1 MAIFRLKRLDYLIVK
16 SFWAPYL
23 ASFFVAEFV
32 LVMQFMWKYI
42 DEILGK
48 GFPILR
54 LFELIFYYA
63 ITIIPTSIPLT
74 ILISSI
80 MVYGNLSERYE
91 LTCIKSAGVSL
102 LRIMRPAIVIAIVT
116 AGFSFFTSN
125 NLKPKA
131 FYNFYSLFRSISNQ
145 KPSLSIEE
153 GIFNNDFKDF
163 IIRVGEKDKD
173 DETIRDVLI
182 YDHTDIDRR
191 MINVIHAKTG
201 RMYNEEGSFVMELHN
216 GYQYRDLKS
225 SIGIKKRE
233 NRPFM
238 RTNFKTFTKVFDMSQ
253 FELDISEVSVAR
265 RKHELL
271 NINQLNQGIDSFK
284 MVKKNKIE
292 NLRYDFNGIF
302 PSLKPPGETKKD
314 TLSSIENKV
323 DPIKTESK
331 SFNNPGPTTSKAIA
345 KNLKIGARKKRAG
358 SYSLPLIDSVRMDT
372 VTSFLSAISPFQ
384 QKKVLEDAIRA
395 SRSFY
400 NNYSNTAVTITNLNR
415 QQEMYNL
422 KIHQQFSWAWMCI
435 VFLFIGAPFGSIIR
449 KGGYGY
455 PLLIAIIFY
464 VTFVISSISGDK
476 LVRKGNISSEVGAW
490 FPVLIL
496 MPIALLVTYLALKD
510 RKLNLVGFISR
521 ILPSREST

>member
-1 MAIFRLKRLDYLIVK
+1 MARFKLKRLDHLIVK

-32 LVMQFMWKYI
+32 LIMQFMWKYI

-63 ITIIPTSIPLT
+63 ITIIPTAIPLT

-102 LRIMRPAIVIAIVT
+102 LRIMRPAILIAVIT

-163 IIRVGEKDKD
+163 IIRVGEKGKD
-173 DETIRDVLI
+173 DESIKDVLI

-191 MINVIHAKTG
+191 MINVIHAKNG
-201 RMYNEEGSFVMELHN
+201 RMYSNENGFIMELED

-225 SIGIKKRE
+225 AIGKNKKN

-238 RTNFKTFTKVFDMSQ
+238 RTDFETFTKVFDMSQ
-253 FELDISEVSVAR
+253 FDLDMSSVSVAR

-271 NINQLNQGIDSFK
+271 NITQLKEGIDSFQ
-284 MVKKNKIE
+284 MVESNKIKNLE
-292 NLRYDFNGIF
+292 NDFAGLI
-302 PSLKPPGETKKD
+302 PGLKVKEESD
-314 TLSSIENKV
+314 DEEESIEKIDTINQNPSPSKQEFN
-323 DPIKTESK
+323 PKRETFKNRLQYNIKK
-331 SFNNPGPTTSKAIA
+331 SKAS
-345 KNLKIGARKKRAG
+345 R
-358 SYSLPLIDSVRMDT
+358 YTLPLIEEEKLDT
-372 VTSFLSAISPFQ
+372 VTAFINAVNPFQRKSAIDNAVR
-384 QKKVLEDAIRA
+384 K
-395 SRSFY
+395 SRSYY

-415 QQEMYNL
+415 QKEMYNL

-476 LVRKGNISSEVGAW
+476 LVRKGNISSELGAW

-496 MPIALLVTYLALKD
+496 MPIAILVTYLALKD
-510 RKLNLVGFISR
+510 RKFNLVGMISKY
-521 ILPSREST
+521 LPSRESS

>member
-1 MAIFRLKRLDYLIVK
+1 MTRLKMKRLDHLIVK

-32 LVMQFMWKYI
+32 LIMQFMWKYI

-63 ITIIPTSIPLT
+63 ITIIPTAIPLT

-102 LRIMRPAIVIAIVT
+102 LRIMRPAILIAIAT
-116 AGFSFFTSN
+116 AGFSFITSN

-173 DETIRDVLI
+173 DETIRDILI

-191 MINVIHAKTG
+191 MINVIHAKNG
-201 RMYNEEGSFVMELHN
+201 RMYSKNDGFIMELED

-225 SIGIKKRE
+225 AIGKNKQ
-233 NRPFM
+233 NNKPFM
-238 RTNFKTFTKVFDMSQ
+238 RTDFKTFTKVFDMSQ
-253 FELDISEVSVAR
+253 FDLDMSGVSVAR

-271 NINQLNQGIDSFK
+271 NINQLRRHDI
-284 MVKKNKIE
+284 
-292 NLRYDFNGIF
+292 
-302 PSLKPPGETKKD
+302 
-314 TLSSIENKV
+314 
-323 DPIKTESK
+323 
-331 SFNNPGPTTSKAIA
+331 
-345 KNLKIGARKKRAG
+345 
-358 SYSLPLIDSVRMDT
+358 
-372 VTSFLSAISPFQ
+372 
-384 QKKVLEDAIRA
+384 
-395 SRSFY
+395 
-400 NNYSNTAVTITNLNR
+400 
-415 QQEMYNL
+415 
-422 KIHQQFSWAWMCI
+422 
-435 VFLFIGAPFGSIIR
+435 
-449 KGGYGY
+449 
-455 PLLIAIIFY
+455 
-464 VTFVISSISGDK
+464 
-476 LVRKGNISSEVGAW
+476 NISE
-490 FPVLIL
+490 L
-496 MPIALLVTYLALKD
+496 
-510 RKLNLVGFISR
+510 
-521 ILPSREST
+521 